1 MTTIKKLRRK
11 FLGILLGASVGL
23 GFTLVSKPANA
34 FLSSLVPMTT
44 ILEWFFE
51 RAGGVMMRYL
61 GYRYLKNWQEA
72 WDNYTKNRSEST
84 EKQMGS
90 MTAAQMSVN
99 QSVIDALQQR
109 SEHELKLESYVDN
122 DACTDD
128 IIATQIHSKLSKRS
142 KTYAIET
149 TNYLSQ
155 YIKSTNTET
164 TIDNV
169 LNSTSLSERTL
180 NSLDRITLKELHK
193 LASNKYIDDQ
203 NQAMVELGL
212 LFADVKSPTRAAL
225 IKGRSDKVNALARIE
240 NIELITAALSH
251 LISMRIKSSGISTL
265 PTDGLS
271 DSLKSKYSQD
281 HLSDL
286 LMLGLQVD
294 SAVANATY
302 IDNLEQNPSF
312 SSVLIKMQMQQ
323 ALTNALKHQ
332 IMIIEEYRNKIAAI
346 QVINQ

>member
-72 WDNYTKNRSEST
+72 WDNYTKNRSE
-84 EKQMGS
+84 
-90 MTAAQMSVN
+90 QMSVN